1 MPRVQVMI
9 IDTQYKDRQYYI
21 IYDNMDL
28 RRQPKPLLK
37 VREQLQVE
45 NELRESTK
53 KRYAI
58 YMLCNVN

>member
-1 MPRVQVMI
+1 MI

>member
-1 MPRVQVMI
+1 MPHVQVV
-9 IDTQYKDRQYYI
+9 DTQYKDCQYYI